1 MDLQRCKGMR
11 DWLPPDMYKFRY
23 IEAAFRRSCLQW
35 GYQEIRTPTLEYL
48 YLFTAAGTL
57 TPQMLSR
64 VYSFLD
70 WDGWSGERVV
80 LRPDSTIPA
89 ARLFLSNKQRQEL
102 ARLFYV
108 QSVFSFEETG
118 KEARERWQCGVE
130 LMGSNE
136 PAADVELMLLGLD
149 VLHSLDLR
157 GVEVRLSHL
166 GLVRALL
173 DGFGLEAEQ
182 KTEVLD
188 RVLEGNG
195 KALTDLQPP
204 TPQIG
209 RALSLL
215 VELKGDSP
223 GFLKNLQSMLLSSL
237 PGIVPSLNNFIRV
250 TELLSAAGCP
260 YQIDIAAGKGFEYYT
275 GVVFQFRLGKE
286 VIGAGGR
293 YNELIPLLGGGN
305 VPASGFALYVEPLM
319 AGLDITPEGTEPF
332 ILITTGAGNDWK
344 SSFTLA
350 EELRAEGYVAGVDL
364 GGQPHFHWQVSM
376 PAGPGLPFILT
387 DSNKTK
393 RLQLNSVVEVLKALE
408 AIGAAKISPA

>member
-11 DWLPPDMYKFRY
+11 DWLPADMYKFRQ
-23 IEAAFRRSCLQW
+23 IESAFRQSCLKW

-89 ARLFLSNKQRQEL
+89 ARLLLTGKQRQEL
-102 ARLFYV
+102 SRLFYV

-130 LMGSNE
+130 LMGSDE

-149 VLHSLDLR
+149 VLHALDFR
-157 GVEVRLSHL
+157 GVELKLSHL

-173 DGFGLEAEQ
+173 DGFGLKTEQ
-182 KTEVLD
+182 KTEILD

-195 KALTDLQPP
+195 KALTDLKPP

-215 VELKGDSP
+215 VELKGDAP
-223 GFLKNLQSMLLSSL
+223 GFLKNLQAILSTSI
-237 PGIVPSLNNFIRV
+237 PGAIPSLNNFIKI
-250 TELLSAAGCP
+250 TEFLSFAGCP

-275 GVVFQFRLGKE
+275 GAVFQFCLGNE

-305 VPASGFALYVEPLM
+305 VPASGFALYIEPLM
-319 AGLDITPEGTEPF
+319 AGLDITPEGTEQL
-332 ILITTGAGNDWK
+332 ILITSGAKDDWN
-344 SSFTLA
+344 SRFALA
-350 EELRAEGYVAGVDL
+350 EELRAAGYVSGVDL
-364 GGQPHFHWQVSM
+364 GSQTHFHWQVSI
-376 PAGPGLPFILT
+376 PASPGLPFILT
-387 DSNKTK
+387 DSKGTR
-393 RLQLNSVVEVLKALE
+393 RLQLNSVPEVLKALE
-408 AIGAAKISPA
+408 EIGAGKISPA